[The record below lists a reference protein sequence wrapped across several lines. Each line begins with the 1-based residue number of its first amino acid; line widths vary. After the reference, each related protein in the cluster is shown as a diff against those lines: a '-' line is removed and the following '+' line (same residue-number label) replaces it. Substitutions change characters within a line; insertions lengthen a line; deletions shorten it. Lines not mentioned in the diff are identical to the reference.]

1 MLTFE
6 DKQVRQNIIIFNFLF
21 SPLTAHQVQGA
32 EAIVQTLTSLSF
44 RTVRHVVKTVDA
56 QPTVGNGVIVF
67 VSGDLFV
74 DGENNPIKFS
84 QVFNLQP
91 NNGSFYVLVSV
102 YHHFGHYDF
111 VCSRTT
117 CQSQNELM
125 RLNYS

>member
-6 DKQVRQNIIIFNFLF
+6 DKQV
-21 SPLTAHQVQGA
+21 QGA
-32 EAIVQTLTSLSF
+32 AAIVQTLAGLSF
-44 RTVRHVVKTVDA
+44 TTVRHVVKTVDA

-74 DGENNPIKFS
+74 DGETNPIKFS

-91 NNGSFYVLVSV
+91 NGASFYVL
-102 YHHFGHYDF
+102 
-111 VCSRTT
+111 
-117 CQSQNELM
+117 NELM

>member
-6 DKQVRQNIIIFNFLF
+6 DK
-21 SPLTAHQVQGA
+21 QVQGA
-32 EAIVQTLTSLSF
+32 EAIVQTLAGLAF

-74 DGENNPIKFS
+74 DGETNPIKFS

-91 NNGSFYVLVSV
+91 NGASFYVL
-102 YHHFGHYDF
+102 
-111 VCSRTT
+111 
-117 CQSQNELM
+117 NELM